1 MKPIN
6 GYGDIIEIDTR
17 NYSDVK
23 NWVVFGTVIAV
34 LRR

>member
-6 GYGDIIEIDTR
+6 GYGDTIEIDTR
-17 NYSDVK
+17 NYSEIK
-23 NWVVFGTVIAV
+23 NWIFFGIVIAV

>member
-23 NWVVFGTVIAV
+23 DGVKFF
-34 LRR
+34 L